1 MPVAL
6 GGAAVGA
13 LARRGADRGGQ
24 LRLDQLLE
32 HLGEAEA
39 DSVGH
44 LARMNSR
51 EQLGQVMIGEG
62 HWRGLLRAFW
72 QGTRRV
78 SRRWPTH
85 RWTLRSVSYTTSGSI
100 AGGPWP
106 CTRRTGIAR
115 PRRRRRFSPMSRAG
129 PPGQRSMQ
137 PLPRSIQRAPG
148 HVLNMWFPRGLR
160 ALRVEHEH
168 GLFETPHVVS
178 ERFLSFGLEE
188 AEAGAGG
195 VGDAGDSPEAAVG
208 GLGDDGTAEGTK
220 SGDGGFDVIDLPEDR
235 PLRRLFGGQ

>member
-1 MPVAL
+1 MRRHRAGPYNRHRASRPFCTPPCPAAIEM
-6 GGAAVGA
+6 GGV
-13 LARRGADRGGQ
+13 
-24 LRLDQLLE
+24 
-32 HLGEAEA
+32 
-39 DSVGH
+39 
-44 LARMNSR
+44 
-51 EQLGQVMIGEG
+51 
-62 HWRGLLRAFW
+62 
-72 QGTRRV
+72 RRV
-78 SRRWPTH
+78 QCRDAILPPLRRRPQAGC
-85 RWTLRSVSYTTSGSI
+85 RSDNVRNQRRRSPHSCRQLVTPLT
-100 AGGPWP
+100 
-106 CTRRTGIAR
+106 TRRTGIAR

-168 GLFETPHVVS
+168 GLFETQHVVS